1 MNAPTTPRPP
11 RTFDLGFGMTVTVS
25 GQGDIPDVGGSGVLL
40 LHGGAG
46 PRSMAGLAAAL
57 SEHAYVITPTHPGFD
72 GTPRPDWADRV
83 DDLALSYL
91 DLLDTLTLRQV
102 LVIGSSFGG
111 WIAAEMALRDNGG
124 KISGLVM
131 ANGVG
136 IQPTPPAEIA
146 DVAKIGPA
154 ELSRRAFHNPAL
166 RVDPAT
172 LPEAAQAAMA
182 ANGRAAAVYTA
193 PHMYD
198 PKLHRRLHRVSV
210 PVLFVW
216 GEEDGVVPI
225 EYGRA
230 FADSFPHATFRS
242 IPEAGHFPHIEQPAL
257 TMAAISDFVAAEIKP
272 DGA

>member
-1 MNAPTTPRPP
+1 MNASATSRSP
-11 RTFDLGFGMTVTVS
+11 RTFDMGYGLSVTVS
-25 GQGDIPDVGGSGVLL
+25 GQGEIPDVGGSAVLL

-83 DDLALSYL
+83 DDLALAYL
-91 DLLDTLTLRQV
+91 DLIDTLTLRQV

-111 WIAAEMALRDNGG
+111 WIAAQMALLDTRGR
-124 KISGLVM
+124 ISGLVM
-131 ANGVG
+131 ANAVG
-136 IQPTPPAEIA
+136 IQPEPPAEIA
-146 DVAKIGPA
+146 DVAKLGPA
-154 ELSRRAFHNPAL
+154 ELSRRAFYNPAR
-166 RVDPAT
+166 RVNPAT
-172 LPEAAQAAMA
+172 LSEEQQAGMA
-182 ANGRAAAVYTA
+182 ANGRTAAVYTG

-198 PKLHRRLHRVSV
+198 PKLHRRLHRVTM

-230 FADSFPHATFRS
+230 FAASFPRSTFRP
-242 IPEAGHFPHIEQPAL
+242 IPEAGHFPHIEQPGL
-257 TMAAISDFVAAEIKP
+257 TMAALGDFVGAEIKP
-272 DGA
+272 DGE